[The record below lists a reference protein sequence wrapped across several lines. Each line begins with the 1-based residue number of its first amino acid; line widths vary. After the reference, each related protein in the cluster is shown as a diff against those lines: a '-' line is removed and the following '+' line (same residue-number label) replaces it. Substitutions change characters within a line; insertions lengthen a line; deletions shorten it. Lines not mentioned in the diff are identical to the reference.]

1 MNKYTITAN
10 DCDMGIYQAESEA
23 HALDLYAQNAGY
35 TDYADVAAQ
44 FGDDAIATK
53 TEECEMNTLKST
65 VSRAAELAYEQD
77 ADQIIGRIQ
86 GEWAIADREDIGRI
100 SQMAR
105 PTFIVRSDGLDD
117 VDVMDSMEQAGIDSD
132 QDWENEAT
140 TYVLDGET
148 LIVNNA
154 SVRFGEEE

>member
-1 MNKYTITAN
+1 MN
-10 DCDMGIYQAESEA
+10 
-23 HALDLYAQNAGY
+23 ALQ
-35 TDYADVAAQ
+35 
-44 FGDDAIATK
+44 
-53 TEECEMNTLKST
+53 ST
-65 VSRAAELAYEQD
+65 VTLAAELAYEQD

-86 GEWAIADREDIGRI
+86 GEWAIADREDIARI

-117 VDVMDSMEQAGIDSD
+117 VDVMDSMEQAGIDGD
-132 QDWENEAT
+132 QDWENETT

>member
-1 MNKYTITAN
+1 MNA
-10 DCDMGIYQAESEA
+10 
-23 HALDLYAQNAGY
+23 
-35 TDYADVAAQ
+35 
-44 FGDDAIATK
+44 
-53 TEECEMNTLKST
+53 LKST

-117 VDVMDSMEQAGIDSD
+117 VDVMDSMEQAGIDGD

>member
-1 MNKYTITAN
+1 MN
-10 DCDMGIYQAESEA
+10 
-23 HALDLYAQNAGY
+23 ALQ
-35 TDYADVAAQ
+35 
-44 FGDDAIATK
+44 
-53 TEECEMNTLKST
+53 ST
-65 VSRAAELAYEQD
+65 VTRAAELAYEQD

-86 GEWAIADREDIGRI
+86 GEWAIADREDIARI

-105 PTFIVRSDGLDD
+105 PTFIVRPDGLDD
-117 VDVMDSMEQAGIDSD
+117 VDVMDSMEQAGIEGHQDWEDD
-132 QDWENEAT
+132 QDWENETT